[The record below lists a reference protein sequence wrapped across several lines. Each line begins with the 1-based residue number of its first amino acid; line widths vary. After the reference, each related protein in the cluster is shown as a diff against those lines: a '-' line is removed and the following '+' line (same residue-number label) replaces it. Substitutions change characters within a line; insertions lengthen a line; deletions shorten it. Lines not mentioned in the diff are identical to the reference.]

1 MVRIDKNRVQQLEK
15 ELKGLVVPNH
25 QYKKWEIKES
35 LTKEQLIS
43 LERLLE
49 KEFKKTRKEE
59 HSWSKEIKRALH
71 TLYPGLHA
79 CCLLRSVREKIEEIQ
94 QKTLSSSSNHQLAKY
109 LSQELNNKQKN
120 KEEKIEEIV
129 NFCLDYLNQDIKENW
144 RKRKNKTQILLTLA
158 QNEWKNA
165 KREAFKEIINE
176 KVIERMKF

>member
-1 MVRIDKNRVQQLEK
+1 MVRTDKNRVQQLEK

-79 CCLLRSVREKIEEIQ
+79 CCLLRSVREKLLEENENTWQGKI
-94 QKTLSSSSNHQLAKY
+94 KKATKLTKLAEKEVKEAEQLR
-109 LSQELNNKQKN
+109 
-120 KEEKIEEIV
+120 
-129 NFCLDYLNQDIKENW
+129 IKEATNLLFNNPQEFFKHD
-144 RKRKNKTQILLTLA
+144 RKQPKQ
-158 QNEWKNA
+158 
-165 KREAFKEIINE
+165 
-176 KVIERMKF
+176 